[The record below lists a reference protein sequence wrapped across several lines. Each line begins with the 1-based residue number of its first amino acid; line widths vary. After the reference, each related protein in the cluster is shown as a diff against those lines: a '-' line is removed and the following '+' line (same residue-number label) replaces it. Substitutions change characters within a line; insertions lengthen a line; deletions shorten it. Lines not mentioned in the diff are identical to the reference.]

1 MQSARSVAAEVR
13 RKAAEEPGE
22 PIVLIDPHW
31 EGDGPV
37 PDWAVIGAWQV
48 DEAGDVVGFEY
59 NDEYR
64 PTPERLG
71 WPEPTDPVDAAIQ
84 FLTVGHRTFD
94 DVAGALVTAEVAV
107 LLAADGRPAS
117 LTTPAGEPAVAVFT
131 ATEHFGPL
139 VNFGFTAMPVTDLL
153 PLVPPGHLLYVNATA
168 VASTVVPVEAL
179 RAVLPPT
186 E

>member
-1 MQSARSVAAEVR
+1 MQSAQSVAAEVR

-84 FLTVGHRTFD
+84 FLTAGYRTFD
-94 DVAGALVTAEVAV
+94 DVVGALVTAE
-107 LLAADGRPAS
+107 
-117 LTTPAGEPAVAVFT
+117 VAVFT

-139 VNFGFTAMPVTDLL
+139 ANFGFAAMPVTDLL

-179 RAVLPPT
+179 RAVLART